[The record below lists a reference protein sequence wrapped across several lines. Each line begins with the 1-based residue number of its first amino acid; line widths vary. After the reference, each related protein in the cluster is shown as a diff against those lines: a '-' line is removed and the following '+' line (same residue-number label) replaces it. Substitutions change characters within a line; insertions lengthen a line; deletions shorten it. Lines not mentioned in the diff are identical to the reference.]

1 MSVEQK
7 AVFES
12 LKAFLAKK
20 GLISKEQSETEG
32 FPPSIELAYK
42 SYAENKCGIPYP
54 QPIPTNQAS
63 VPVQILTDEDWQFL
77 DQYVEEQEV
86 KDTAEIIDSILETDV
101 DDESA
106 DTDDSEDE
114 ENDDDGDEGE
124 ESNEDPESS
133 DEEVASAGDSD
144 EEDES
149 AEDGLK

>member
-20 GLISKEQSETEG
+20 GYISKEQSETEG

-42 SYAENKCGIPYP
+42 SYAENKCGVPYP
-54 QPIPTNQAS
+54 QPLPTNQAS

-114 ENDDDGDEGE
+114 ENDDEGD

-149 AEDGLK
+149 AEDDLK

>member
-20 GLISKEQSETEG
+20 GFISKEQSETEG

-54 QPIPTNQAS
+54 QPIPTSQAS

>member
-20 GLISKEQSETEG
+20 GFISKEQSEIEG

-114 ENDDDGDEGE
+114 ENDDEGD

-149 AEDGLK
+149 AEDDLK

>member
-20 GLISKEQSETEG
+20 GFISKEQSETEG

>member
-20 GLISKEQSETEG
+20 GFISKEQSETEG

-114 ENDDDGDEGE
+114 ENDDDGDEGD